1 MSSLQKPPPSHELPD
16 WMRRAQRG
24 IDWGF
29 LLVLVL
35 CIIVSAPF
43 LFRSELPHN
52 NANEN
57 YVYRTNDYAES
68 IEDGWL
74 YPRWSPNVL
83 GGYGAPIPSFYPPAP
98 AYGAAILQILLT
110 NNAVSA
116 VRLLY
121 VLTTCIAGLSVYTLV
136 MRYSGATSGILA
148 AMLYV
153 YSPYVSLV
161 VPHIQG
167 DLTTMLVLALTP
179 ALLWA
184 TSRLISAHQ
193 PQNMTLVALFTA
205 GLFLTSPKEAVG
217 ICLLAAAF
225 ALWELKRTPKKR
237 KFIQFIAAMGMGI
250 LLTGFYW
257 IPAWLEQGAIHW
269 QPNIASE
276 ILTLHLKDF
285 FIPFRAIDTAEM
297 MPRPQFTLGIITLI
311 FAIGGGLT
319 QVIINRK
326 FDFSVFFLFSGVVIT
341 VVTVFIFPHE
351 TWLLGVIILCC
362 SVVGSDVLLFRKKL
376 SARLQRLLLPILMVG
391 IWIGSTAIWLPPP
404 AIQPFGDTDG
414 MAQINYEQQGYGI
427 AVLPA
432 GEAIPSTLLEKV
444 TFNRNLIDSYKSG
457 TIINKIAPSQAL
469 GTFQASPLSH
479 FTHGDQFQLRQ
490 VSSSVTIN
498 FLTAYFPGW
507 KATLNG
513 QRVNLQP
520 NPDTGLIQVDLPAI
534 NNRSSELLIVLDST
548 NVRLGSWLVSGLT
561 LLIIIVLTWGK
572 FRTLRKNPLEDLDL
586 LKQDEARLIALPVGC
601 FGLVA
606 LLILIPNPFFKIT
619 QRGISDINN
628 SFATQMRSTS
638 GLTLTAFQLPRNIYS
653 AGDDFDIILF
663 WQSQRFL
670 TGNYQVKLFLENN
683 NDGSRWNETSLRN
696 PGFYP
701 TRRWNTTQY
710 IHDEY
715 EFSLAKNIPSGNYQ
729 IHVQAYD
736 CSISCDE
743 NTRLNFFNLNG
754 QGLGAD
760 VILPTLIS
768 ITS

>member
-1 MSSLQKPPPSHELPD
+1 MSSLQKPLPSHELPD

-24 IDWGF
+24 LDWGF

-35 CIIVSAPF
+35 CLVVSSPF

-68 IEDGWL
+68 IAEGWL

-98 AYGAAILQILLT
+98 AYGAAVFQILLT
-110 NNAVSA
+110 NNPVSA

-121 VLTTCIAGLSVYTLV
+121 VFATCIAGITVYMLV
-136 MRYSGATSGILA
+136 MRHSGATAGILA

-167 DLTTMLVLALTP
+167 DLTTMLVLALAP

-205 GLFLTSPKEAVG
+205 GLVLTNIKEAVL
-217 ICLLAAAF
+217 ICLLATAF
-225 ALWELKRTPKKR
+225 ATWQFKQKPKKR
-237 KFIQFIAAMGMGI
+237 KLIQFIMAMGLGI
-250 LLTGFYW
+250 LLAGFYW
-257 IPAWLEQGAIHW
+257 IPAWLEQSAIHW

-276 ILTLHLKDF
+276 VLSLRLRELIT
-285 FIPFRAIDTAEM
+285 PFKAIDTAEM
-297 MPRPQFTLGIITLI
+297 IPRPQFTFGIITLI
-311 FAIGGGLT
+311 FAFAGGLT
-319 QVIINRK
+319 QIILIRK
-326 FDFSVFFLFSGVVIT
+326 FSFGFFFLITGLVIT
-341 VVTVFIFPHE
+341 FIAVFILPHE
-351 TWLLGVIILCC
+351 TWLLGVIILCY
-362 SVVGSDVLLFRKKL
+362 SIVGSDVLIFRKNL

-404 AIQPFGDTDG
+404 AAQPFGDSDG
-414 MAQINYEQQGYGI
+414 AAQINYEQQGYGI

-432 GEAIPSTLLEKV
+432 GEDIPSTLADNV
-444 TFNRNLIDSYKSG
+444 TLNRNLIDSYKSG
-457 TIINKIAPSQAL
+457 GLINKLAPSQVT
-469 GTFQASPLSH
+469 GSFQASPLSH
-479 FTHGDQFQLRQ
+479 FTHGDQFQLPQ
-490 VSSSVTIN
+490 ISSPVTLS

-507 KATLNG
+507 RATVND

-520 NPDTGLIQVDLPAI
+520 NVDTSLIQVDLPASTS
-534 NNRSSELLIVLDST
+534 RTSELVIMLGST
-548 NVRLGSWLVSGLT
+548 NIRLGSWLTSGLT
-561 LLIIIVLTWGK
+561 LLIVIVLMWGK

-586 LKQDEARLIALPVGC
+586 LKQAEARLIALPVGC

-606 LLILIPNPFFKIT
+606 LLILIPNPFFKVT
-619 QRGISDINN
+619 QRGNSDISN
-628 SFATQMRSTS
+628 SFMTQIRSTT
-638 GLTLTAFQLPRNIYS
+638 GLTLSAFRLPQNIYS
-653 AGDDFDIILF
+653 AGDDFDITLF
-663 WQSQRFL
+663 WQTQRFL
-670 TGNYQVKLFLENN
+670 TENYQVKIFLENN
-683 NDGSRWNETSLRN
+683 KDGSRWNETGLRN
-696 PGFYP
+696 PGYYP

-710 IHDEY
+710 LSDEY
-715 EFSLAKNIPSGNYQ
+715 EFPLAQNIPSGNYQ

-736 CSISCDE
+736 CSLSCDE
-743 NTRLNFFNLNG
+743 TTRLNFFNLNG
-754 QGLGAD
+754 QTMGAD
-760 VILPTLIS
+760 IILPTLIA